1 MEKAKQSKA
10 TWGLQS
16 PGKASLPE
24 GSRGIATE
32 EGIINHEYS
41 GHAPDGAVFVPCFR
55 CGAVIKTGSPVSWP
69 TMGANKGRYSCP
81 RSVCGKLSDKQ
92 ARTIAPK
99 AEAEALS
106 LESLSPETREAPV
119 TREQVKAMMVEALGG
134 NPSPSPEAMPKPKA
148 PTGYME
154 RASFDGEI
162 EALINSGERNF
173 LLIGGTGTGKT
184 EFAKAYADKMG
195 LPSLICS
202 MTMDNPIKEFLVK
215 LDIKNGSTSREAG
228 ELVKLFKKPSVVCL
242 DEFNFLPPK
251 YQSKFFELLN
261 NGQIFLPELGETIT
275 RHPENILI
283 LTSNPSAEAKYRG
296 TEALNVAIVER
307 VELVKAPEFTQ
318 PEIIKITGCSPVDAK
333 FIDHIR
339 RSLDAGKFN
348 AVMGLRVIKRF
359 KNHTALFGLQKAL
372 QKLDDVLNYEDPR
385 VKATAS
391 NSAIDFYPE
400 LTGNKGAK

>member
-16 PGKASLPE
+16 PGQASLPE
-24 GSRGIATE
+24 GARGIATE
-32 EGIINHEYS
+32 EGITSHEYS
-41 GHAPDGAVFVPCFR
+41 AHDPSGAVFVPCFR

-69 TMGANKGRYSCP
+69 TVGANKGRYNCP
-81 RSVCGKLSDKQ
+81 RSVCGKPGPSKKTSRSQ
-92 ARTIAPK
+92 PGAVVIPK
-99 AEAEALS
+99 AEAEAMTG
-106 LESLSPETREAPV
+106 PGAPV
-119 TREQVKAMMVEALGG
+119 TLEQVKAMMGEMLGG
-134 NPSPSPEAMPKPKA
+134 NPSPEATPKPKA

-162 EALINSGERNF
+162 EALIKSGERNF

-184 EFAKAYADKMG
+184 EFAKAYADKKG

-307 VELVKAPEFTQ
+307 VELVVAPEFTQ

-372 QKLDDVLNYEDPR
+372 SKLDDVLNYEDPR

-400 LTGNKGAK
+400 LTGNKGGK